1 MQPKLLLCT
10 FAGYGGTNCI
20 ASGDKNCLPSGYT
33 PEYEAQGHVEYNELW
48 SKNNLGPNIDCPSQV
63 V

>member
-20 ASGDKNCLPSGYT
+20 ASGDKNCWSGYT